1 MPGMEVPLDIP
12 VIEVRLP
19 RPLRAVT
26 DGMTIWLHEHLSH
39 RERRVSVCHELVHV
53 WLRHTTHQADR
64 IEFNIDLAVSRW
76 LLPDLDAVVD
86 CLAAADMNADVAADD
101 LAVTPRTLTL
111 RLEHLLPYEERH
123 VNERFLNLHP

>member
-1 MPGMEVPLDIP
+1 MVTPLDIP
-12 VIEVRLP
+12 VIETPLP

-26 DGMTIWLHEHLSH
+26 NGVTIWLHDRLSH
-39 RERRVSVCHELVHV
+39 RERRVALAHEYCHA
-53 WLRHTTHQADR
+53 WLKHTAHQAER
-64 IEFNIDLAVSRW
+64 VEFHIDLAVSRW

-86 CLAAADMNADVAADD
+86 CLAAADMNVDIAADD

-123 VNERFLNLHP
+123 VSERFLNLYP